1 MSLPVSIKYYL
12 AVDAVVTVDVFSKK
26 TATTPGSVITDCKRQ
41 LRGFRRLTLSTGDGP
56 FPP

>member
-1 MSLPVSIKYYL
+1 MSLPVSIQYYL

-41 LRGFRRLTLSTGDGP
+41 LRVFRRLTLTTGDGP
-56 FPP
+56 P